1 MFLQYLRAG
10 AVRPG
15 RWTRCGA
22 GETTAPEGLDIL
34 PGLCPH
40 FVVHFVAQG
49 LESSHHG
56 ADPAEHFLA
65 STCLCPGQQCPLYT
79 QIQMDRPFNRNTLCD
94 LQKACFCRKPAVFR
108 ERTFDLN
115 SGSSD
120 KVCDKVSGKGRLKWD
135 LSAFNMSKLQRRV
148 RGPGLQR
155 CRPRAH
161 ATGFMALCVT
171 SIQTGTIHWNWIAYS
186 ASA

>member
-49 LESSHHG
+49 LESGHHG

-65 STCLCPGQQCPLYT
+65 STCLCLGQQCPLYT
-79 QIQMDRPFNRNTLCD
+79 QIQIDRPFNRSTLRD
-94 LQKACFCRKPAVFR
+94 LQKACFA
-108 ERTFDLN
+108 LN
-115 SGSSD
+115 
-120 KVCDKVSGKGRLKWD
+120 
-135 LSAFNMSKLQRRV
+135 LQFFV
-148 RGPGLQR
+148 NEHL
-155 CRPRAH
+155 
-161 ATGFMALCVT
+161 T
-171 SIQTGTIHWNWIAYS
+171 
-186 ASA
+186 